1 MPEVFEPEKRRQLF
15 LDFDLAILTK
25 FEPEKT
31 GPFNRSHYMASKLGR
46 LVLAHLLGLRDSV
59 LPTARALAAWMEAQP
74 HPAEG
79 KDSDGCYDVYQWWQT
94 LGLCKWLV
102 DGDPAVAEFA
112 RASEADWRQWDKFD
126 RFELNGQKLMMRE
139 GLELSLPLNLAARRY
154 DVGLT
159 LCREAGLTTKAS
171 SAPAIT
177 TAAPARAA
185 ASAIA
190 RPRPEP
196 APVTTMACPETGLS
210 LPRMIS
216 PAAIRPAPGASNLG
230 FQRPFVR
237 PVPPPFAAK
246 LFALDVQS
254 QKIQQPYDSYRV
266 RRRLQVIP
274 HRINDSGG
282 ESHHH

>member
-1 MPEVFEPEKRRQLF
+1 
-15 LDFDLAILTK
+15 
-25 FEPEKT
+25 
-31 GPFNRSHYMASKLGR
+31 
-46 LVLAHLLGLRDSV
+46 
-59 LPTARALAAWMEAQP
+59 MEAQP

-171 SAPAIT
+171 SAPAIVRAELMYGQWACRHLVESGQPD
-177 TAAPARAA
+177 AAYVAEGEEMLRKVMSERFIMNGYNTKMAMWLK
-185 ASAIA
+185 AI
-190 RPRPEP
+190 
-196 APVTTMACPETGLS
+196 
-210 LPRMIS
+210 
-216 PAAIRPAPGASNLG
+216 
-230 FQRPFVR
+230 
-237 PVPPPFAAK
+237 
-246 LFALDVQS
+246 
-254 QKIQQPYDSYRV
+254 Y
-266 RRRLQVIP
+266 
-274 HRINDSGG
+274 HDSGITRTPEETILKAYDTMIG
-282 ESHHH
+282 VEKPAFAKA